1 MRELVVGS
9 RESKLAMIQTNFIID
24 KLTELGISNPIKI
37 EKIATKGDKIL
48 NVALDK
54 VGGTGIFIKDLEMLL
69 RNKEIDFAVHSM
81 KDLSPGM
88 NPDFMIAAVPERED
102 PRDALISKD
111 HIKLA
116 DLKVGAVIGTSS
128 ARRGAQI
135 KAIRPD
141 LKTKWIRGPIDS
153 RIDQLNNGDF
163 DAIILAVAGLNRM
176 NLSAEVITEYL
187 EIDRFI
193 PSVAQGAL
201 AIQCRTVDQE
211 MIDILKL
218 LNDPATEQATH
229 AERYTLSLLDE
240 DDKAPIGVFAN
251 FEAGQISIHASVAS
265 LKGTK
270 LITYAASGE
279 DYKQVAK
286 QVANELISKG
296 ALDIIDKSKQGL

>member
-1 MRELVVGS
+1 MRELIVGS
-9 RESKLAMIQTNFIID
+9 RESKLAMIQTHFIID
-24 KLTELGISNPIKI
+24 KLKEFGINQPIKI

-54 VGGTGIFIKDLEMLL
+54 VGGTGIFINDLETLL

-116 DLKVGAVIGTSS
+116 DLKKGAVIGTSS

-141 LKTKWIRGPIDS
+141 IKTKWIRGPIDS
-153 RIDQLNNGDF
+153 RIDQLNEGNF

-187 EIDRFI
+187 EIDRFV

-201 AIQCRTVDQE
+201 AIQCRSDDEE
-211 MIDILKL
+211 MVEILKL
-218 LNDPATEQATH
+218 INDPLTEQATQ

-240 DDKAPIGVFAN
+240 DDRAPIGVYASFK
-251 FEAGQISIHASVAS
+251 GDQVTIHVSIAS
-265 LKGTK
+265 LEGTK
-270 LITYAASGE
+270 LLTTSATGNN
-279 DYKQVAK
+279 YKTVAK
-286 QVANELISKG
+286 QVTSELISQG
-296 ALDIIDKSKQGL
+296 ALDIIEKSKQDL